1 MTAVVV
7 PLGQRASCLC
17 APGGA
22 AALLAWRDLE
32 IVRPTL
38 VFILPPVEIAAPVGN
53 DSAAVARPLARPQSR
68 SASSR
73 PFEWRGCAAPPTE
86 RRAAAP
92 PVSFHVAPPRA
103 VCVRVARSVRAVRLT
118 QTFLKAIPL
127 P

>member
-73 PFEWRGCAAPPTE
+73 PFEWRGCAAPP
-86 RRAAAP
+86 
-92 PVSFHVAPPRA
+92 VSFHVAPPRA